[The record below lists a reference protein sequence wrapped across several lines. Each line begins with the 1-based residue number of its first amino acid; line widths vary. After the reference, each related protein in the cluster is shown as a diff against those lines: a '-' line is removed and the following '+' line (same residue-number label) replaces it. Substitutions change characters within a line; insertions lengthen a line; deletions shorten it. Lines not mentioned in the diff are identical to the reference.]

1 MSYKKNKSVMII
13 IIRALSPN
21 KKMPKRKKCRPK
33 EKKERLKE
41 KTKIKG
47 AMLLSFSTLV
57 LQSSTMF
64 FI

>member
-1 MSYKKNKSVMII
+1 MII

-47 AMLLSFSTLV
+47 AMLLSLFHTCASK
-57 LQSSTMF
+57 
-64 FI
+64 